1 VDYGRSTAFSVSLEG
16 ITEME
21 AAGIQKFC
29 MTNRYCAHAPGEP
42 RPMGRYTARPPRTT
56 RSKTNDPQCPCPT
69 PRPFYESAV
78 ADKVLRKDRYRA
90 RTAGAKAA
98 LHKTMIVA
106 LARKLPIAL

>member
-1 VDYGRSTAFSVSLEG
+1 MRQASRVLWGDILHVRHERLA
-16 ITEME
+16 
-21 AAGIQKFC
+21 QK
-29 MTNRYCAHAPGEP
+29 
-42 RPMGRYTARPPRTT
+42 PMILNY
-56 RSKTNDPQCPCPT
+56 PT